1 MSDRLEK
8 MIVTEKQTGA
18 THWETMVGMS
28 RPEANDRAMPMAYG
42 DCVLLSSVL
51 GSGSLAYL
59 CEEGCVVMDP
69 DVETRTSSREL
80 VFQVGP
86 SLAAVHSLP
95 VWGGRGIQPCMPKA

>member
-1 MSDRLEK
+1 
-8 MIVTEKQTGA
+8 MIVTEKKTDA
-18 THWETMVGMS
+18 THGETMVGMS

-51 GSGSLAYL
+51 SSGSLAYL

-80 VFQVGP
+80 VFQVRL
-86 SLAAVHSLP
+86 SLAAVH
-95 VWGGRGIQPCMPKA
+95 